1 MVRIHIQAVYQKIV
15 QLSYIDKLLE
25 QVSLA
30 FRDRYKNELVS
41 GPFRMV
47 NFTSEFNVSVRLC
60 CLSKSLIILGVFH
73 IVLPIA
79 NVASTGR

>member
-1 MVRIHIQAVYQKIV
+1 MTSIHLLLFLVQVVYQKIV
-15 QLSYIDKLLE
+15 QMSYIDKLLD

-47 NFTSEFNVSVRLC
+47 NFTTEFNVS
-60 CLSKSLIILGVFH
+60 H
-73 IVLPIA
+73 M
-79 NVASTGR
+79 